1 MMGASPPATPSQPLQ
16 RLSSRVNKIKVPI
29 HDLKPGMFVCEL
41 DRPWLGTPFLL
52 EGVLVRGP
60 NEIEELGKY
69 SRHVFVDPDKSVGSV
84 VAHLKTL
91 RPPELAEAGQPRARF
106 RHPHAVEYQ
115 DAAPLAQEL
124 KTAREVR
131 DNVLQLI
138 RGIEG
143 DLMSDRVL
151 DRTRFEEAM
160 QGMTDSIIRNPDALF
175 LLQKLREVDSQTWG
189 RAIDLSIYILAFGR
203 HLGFPRD
210 ELLLLGMGGLLLDI
224 GKLKLPPQ
232 LIAKKTPLSG
242 DEHRMWKTHV
252 ELGSELLSRQ
262 PWVPAVIMEMTT
274 THHERED
281 GSGYPRGLRGPQIGI
296 YGRIAGIVDTY
307 EDLISHQAF
316 APALPPHAA
325 LRTMSEL
332 KGRLFQDDLIEE
344 FIQCLGVH
352 PVGSLVELSSGEV
365 GVVLENNRVR
375 RLKPKVMVL
384 LDPKKRR
391 CPEPR
396 LLDLDQPRPAGA
408 PVIEITR
415 PLEFG
420 AYGIDPQEYYL

>member
-1 MMGASPPATPSQPLQ
+1 M
-16 RLSSRVNKIKVPI
+16 NKIKIAVP
-29 HDLKPGMFVCEL
+29 DLKPGMFVCEL

-60 NEIEELGKY
+60 NEVEELAKY
-69 SRHVFVDPDKSVGSV
+69 SQHVFVDPDKSVGSV
-84 VAHLKTL
+84 AANLKAL
-91 RPPELAEAGQPRARF
+91 QPPAYVEAGQPRARF
-106 RHPHAVEYQ
+106 RHAHAVEYQ
-115 DAAPLAQEL
+115 DSLPVEQEI
-124 KTAREVR
+124 KTARKVR

-138 RGIEG
+138 RGMER

-151 DRTRFEEAM
+151 DRVRFQEAM
-160 QGMTDSIIRNPDALF
+160 EGMTDSIIRNPDALF
-175 LLQKLREVDSQTWG
+175 LLQKLKEIDSQTWG
-189 RAIDLSIYILAFGR
+189 RAIDVSIYVLAFGR

-224 GKLKLPPQ
+224 GKLKLPPE

-242 DEHRMWKTHV
+242 DEHRLMKTHV

-262 PWVPAVIMEMTT
+262 PWVPAVVMEMAT

-281 GSGYPRGLRGPQIGI
+281 GSGYPRGLTGPQIGI

-316 APALPPHAA
+316 APAMPPHAA
-325 LRTMSEL
+325 MRTMSDL

-352 PVGSLVELSSGEV
+352 PVGSLVELTSGEV

-375 RLKPKVMVL
+375 RLKPKVML
-384 LDPKKRR
+384 FLGPKKQRY
-391 CPEPR
+391 PEPH
-396 LLDLDQPRPAGA
+396 LLDLDQTREAGA
-408 PVIEITR
+408 VAVEISR

-420 AYGIDPQEYYL
+420 AYGIDPKEYYL

>member
-1 MMGASPPATPSQPLQ
+1 
-16 RLSSRVNKIKVPI
+16 
-29 HDLKPGMFVCEL
+29 MFVCEL
-41 DRPWLGTPFLL
+41 DRPWLGTPFLI
-52 EGVLVRGP
+52 EGVLVRGTR
-60 NEIEELGKY
+60 EVEELAKY
-69 SRHVFVDPDKSVGSV
+69 SQQVFIDPDKSVGSV
-84 VAHLKTL
+84 VAHLRTL
-91 RPPELAEAGQPRARF
+91 QPLDFAETGRPRARF
-106 RHPHAVEYQ
+106 RHAHAVDYQ
-115 DAAPLAQEL
+115 DSAPLQQEL
-124 KTAREVR
+124 KTARQVR

-138 RGIEG
+138 HDVER

-151 DRTRFEEAM
+151 DRGRFEEAM

-175 LLQKLREVDSQTWG
+175 LLQKLKEADSQTWG
-189 RAIDLSIYILAFGR
+189 RAIDVSIYMLAFGR

-224 GKLKLPPQ
+224 GKLKLPAE
-232 LIAKKTPLSG
+232 LIAKKTPLTG
-242 DEHRMWKTHV
+242 EEHRIMKTHV
-252 ELGSELLSRQ
+252 ELGSELLTRQ
-262 PWVPAVIMEMTT
+262 PWVPAVVMEMAT

-281 GSGYPRGLRGPQIGI
+281 GSGYPRGLTGPQIGI

-325 LRTMSEL
+325 LKTMSEL

-352 PVGSLVELSSGEV
+352 PVGSLVELSTGEV

-375 RLKPKVMVL
+375 RLKPKVMAL
-384 LDPKKRR
+384 LDHKKERY
-391 CPEPR
+391 PEPR
-396 LLDLDQPRPAGA
+396 IIDLDEPQQAGG
-408 PVIEITR
+408 PVVEIAR

-420 AYGIDPQEYYL
+420 AYGIDAKEYYL